1 MDIVSNDELLYRRI
15 PYAAEGPFFYSLQPD
30 GTVRISSTAFGDR
43 NRRVSVDRAQLNN
56 FEPAITQTT
65 SDDGVVELLTR
76 AVRAVSVSTNDKDG
90 KPIQQHLLDV
100 MSAPLPGNPVH
111 AEIIADPDIVKDNT
125 FKRLREQL
133 ARLSSWIVYLVD
145 CRR

>member
-1 MDIVSNDELLYRRI
+1 MDVVGDDELLYRRI
-15 PYAAEGPFFYSLQPD
+15 PSAAEGAFFYSLQPD
-30 GTVRISSTAFGDR
+30 GTVRVSSTAFGDR

-56 FEPAITQTT
+56 FDPTKTQTT
-65 SDDGVVELLTR
+65 SDDGVVQLLTR
-76 AVRAVSVSTNDKDG
+76 VVRAMSVATNDKDG

-100 MSAPLPGNPVH
+100 MPAPLPENPAH
-111 AEIIADPDIVKDNT
+111 AEITADPEIVKDNT

-133 ARLSSWIVYLVD
+133 ARLSAWIVYPVD